1 MTDSVS
7 EQTQSYEMSLGKTC
21 QPSGEER
28 LAQFVYRCHLD
39 KYRPGQQH
47 IRSFNAFLSHGI
59 QLPITQMTPIRIKI
73 SLADAPEWH
82 SIEFRPKR
90 FIISPTPSIAVRD
103 CVNVNLTPAK
113 CHELGMTYQTKVD
126 LEYEEVM
133 LQPHSVS
140 AKDFAGSS
148 REPRKSDLNAKPTI
162 KRLHVCD
169 GLPVMVLSDACYL
182 SKLTPEERVKH
193 GECAHESGGY
203 FLMAQ
208 GKTGTV
214 AERFLEMQDYRAAN
228 VISIHAANEK
238 KTKVAF

>member
-1 MTDSVS
+1 
-7 EQTQSYEMSLGKTC
+7 
-21 QPSGEER
+21 
-28 LAQFVYRCHLD
+28 
-39 KYRPGQQH
+39 
-47 IRSFNAFLSHGI
+47 
-59 QLPITQMTPIRIKI
+59 
-73 SLADAPEWH
+73 
-82 SIEFRPKR
+82 
-90 FIISPTPSIAVRD
+90 
-103 CVNVNLTPAK
+103 
-113 CHELGMTYQTKVD
+113 
-126 LEYEEVM
+126 M

-148 REPRKSDLNAKPTI
+148 REPRKSDLNAKPTL

-238 KTKVAF
+238 KTKVRCHFRKRAQNVCLLVCVLLVFSRPHFATLFLKAFRRRGRRMPRLFRGRCIGEAPRCHC